1 MADTSTF
8 MAVGQV
14 PQVDY
19 GAVYR
24 NAKARRE
31 LEEEKKL
38 QYLNQFQQERGA
50 FTTGM
55 QDELQAE
62 WDSIEQDLDQGD
74 MSFEAKARRQRMYN
88 NYKQHAADA
97 LEYAN
102 QINDLEASILAD
114 PNAYNDPAAVMA
126 QLEDA
131 RNVQVSA
138 NNIGLAAGELPSIN
152 EFRRFSLPEIAPN
165 AAAGMILENLKTSG
179 GINNFYDMADSGQLS
194 PEAVASSVTAWFNS
208 NSLSQEEEDQ
218 AIAFVLHQLGGLS
231 GSMDDL
237 SKIRNL
243 NDEERED
250 YIGQYAQYVTGALTN
265 MLAEDVTTEREK
277 RQQELSDYRTKSR
290 IQAEEARAA
299 SQASG
304 YGGFVVETGDL
315 QYIPPI
321 KDDDVTG
328 VLGDNGKMVVKG
340 DPGLANANMV
350 IHASIEGTQPMYRD
364 VNGNQNYIESIGI
377 NQDGEMVAIIR
388 TNQKVVRNNNDA
400 THVARTVVEASEIPL
415 NGLSNAAQADK
426 IRQTYNNMLPMWSA
440 NFAGR
445 ESQFG
450 TEQEMANQL
459 VKLDAAIDNYEPE
472 PMVSQPPRPSRSFME
487 DNPPPPKKRF
497 DITAEEWN
505 DMDKPSRQNYIFDQA
520 VKRNSTGVNAK
531 INVQDSQGNWQVRT
545 RWENLTP
552 KERQNVLSNVR
563 KELGRELKI
572 DI

>member
-55 QDELQAE
+55 QDELQSE
-62 WDSIEQDLDQGD
+62 WDAIEADLDQGD
-74 MSFEAKARRQRMYN
+74 MSLEAKSRRQRMYN

-102 QINDLEASILAD
+102 TVNDLEASILAD
-114 PNAYNDPAAVMA
+114 PNAYNDPADLMS

-138 NNIGLAAGELPSIN
+138 QNIGLAAGELPSLN

-179 GINNFYDMADSGQLS
+179 GINNFYDMDGSGEID
-194 PEAVASSVTAWFNS
+194 PESVASSVTAWFNS
-208 NSLSQEEEDQ
+208 NSLSQQEEDQ
-218 AIAFVLHQLGGLS
+218 AIAYVLHQLGGLN

-243 NDEERED
+243 SDEEREE
-250 YIGQYAQYVTGALTN
+250 YIGQYAQYVTGSLQN
-265 MLAEDVTTEREK
+265 MLAQDVTTERER
-277 RQQELSDYRTKSR
+277 RQAELSDYRTKTR
-290 IQAEEARAA
+290 IQTEESRAA
-299 SQASG
+299 SSA
-304 YGGFVVETGDL
+304 YDGFVIETGDL

-321 KDDDVTG
+321 KDDDGLTG
-328 VLGDNGKMVVKG
+328 VLTDDGQMIKKG
-340 DPGLANANMV
+340 DPGLANANMD

-377 NQDGEMVAIIR
+377 DQDGKMVAIVR
-388 TNQKVVRNNNDA
+388 TNQKVLRNNKSE
-400 THVARTVVEASEIPL
+400 THIARTVLDISEIPL
-415 NGLSNAAQADK
+415 NGLSNPAQADK
-426 IRQTYNNMLPMWSA
+426 IRQTYNNMTNMWSA

-445 ESQFG
+445 EPQQDFSQDINVLGDIEVETGPMQGPTAPAGQFVRP
-450 TEQEMANQL
+450 EAVN
-459 VKLDAAIDNYEPE
+459 PE
-472 PMVSQPPRPSRSFME
+472 P
-487 DNPPPPKKRF
+487 KF
-497 DITAEEWN
+497 DITVEEWS
-505 DMDKPSRQNYIFDQA
+505 DMSKPAQRNYINDEA
-520 VKRNSTGVNAK
+520 IRRNSETIEFNGRQRRK
-531 INVQDSQGNWQVRT
+531 WDTMTPTERRSELTKVR
-545 RWENLTP
+545 N
-552 KERQNVLSNVR
+552 
-563 KELGRELKI
+563 ELGREFKI

>member
-55 QDELQAE
+55 QDELQSE
-62 WDSIEQDLDQGD
+62 WDAIEQDLDQGD
-74 MSFEAKARRQRMYN
+74 MSLEAKARRQRLYN
-88 NYKQHAADA
+88 SYKQHAADA

-102 QINDLEASILAD
+102 TVNDLEASILAD
-114 PNAYNDPAAVMA
+114 PNAYNDPAELMS

-138 NNIGLAAGELPSIN
+138 QNIGLAAGELPSLN
-152 EFRRFSLPEIAPN
+152 EFRRFALPEIAPN
-165 AAAGMILENLKTSG
+165 AAAGMILENLKASG
-179 GINNFYDMADSGQLS
+179 GINNFYDMAGSGELD
-194 PEAVASSVTAWFNS
+194 PNAVGSSVSAWFNS
-208 NSLSQEEEDQ
+208 NSLSQQEEDQ

-231 GSMDDL
+231 GNMDDL

-243 NDEERED
+243 SDEDREG
-250 YIGQYAQYVTGALTN
+250 YIGQYAEYVTGALTN
-265 MLAEDVTTEREK
+265 MLSQDIETQREQ
-277 RQQELSDYRTKSR
+277 RQAELSDYRTKSR

-304 YGGFVVETGDL
+304 YGGFVIEAGDL
-315 QYIPPI
+315 QYMPPI
-321 KDDDVTG
+321 TPDANG
-328 VLGDNGKMVVKG
+328 NVLKTS
-340 DPGLANANMV
+340 DPELANANMA

-377 NQDGEMVAIIR
+377 DQDGKMIAIIR
-388 TNQKVVRNNNDA
+388 TNQSVKNRSNKTE
-400 THVARTVVEASEIPL
+400 THVARTVIDASEIPL

-445 ESQFG
+445 EPQQNFQGDIDALGEIEVEEAPSQG
-450 TEQEMANQL
+450 PPAPSGQYVVPEAANTTPTWTSIHL
-459 VKLDAAIDNYEPE
+459 
-472 PMVSQPPRPSRSFME
+472 ME
-487 DNPPPPKKRF
+487 HFTVDK
-497 DITAEEWN
+497 WN
-505 DMDKPSRQNYIFDQA
+505 DMNKQEQRNLIYNEAKWRDRREVEFNGR
-520 VKRNSTGVNAK
+520 KRARWDIMTPTERKNALAE
-531 INVQDSQGNWQVRT
+531 I
-545 RWENLTP
+545 
-552 KERQNVLSNVR
+552 R
-563 KELGRELKI
+563 KELRLDLKI

>member
-62 WDSIEQDLDQGD
+62 WDAIESDLDQGD
-74 MSFEAKARRQRMYN
+74 MSLEAKARRQRLYN

-102 QINDLEASILAD
+102 TVNDLEASILAD
-114 PNAYNDPAAVMA
+114 PNAYNDPAALMSE
-126 QLEDA
+126 LEDA

-138 NNIGLAAGELPSIN
+138 QNIGLAAGELPSLN
-152 EFRRFSLPEIAPN
+152 EFRRFALPEIAPN
-165 AAAGMILENLKTSG
+165 AAAGMILENLKASG
-179 GINNFYDMADSGQLS
+179 GINNFYDMAGSGELD
-194 PEAVASSVTAWFNS
+194 PNAVGSSVSAWFNS
-208 NSLSQEEEDQ
+208 NSLSQQEEDQ

-231 GSMDDL
+231 GNMDDL

-243 NDEERED
+243 SDEEREG
-250 YIGQYAQYVTGALTN
+250 YIGQYAEYVTGALTN
-265 MLAEDVTTEREK
+265 MLSQDIETQREQ
-277 RQQELSDYRTKSR
+277 RQAELSDYRTKSR

-299 SQASG
+299 ADASG
-304 YGGFVVETGDL
+304 YGGFNIAQGDL
-315 QYIPPI
+315 QYIGPI
-321 KDDDVTG
+321 IPDE
-328 VLGDNGKMVVKG
+328 NGNVIKKG
-340 DPGLANANMV
+340 DPELANANLD
-350 IHASIEGTQPMYRD
+350 IHATIEGTQPMYRD
-364 VNGNQNYIESIGI
+364 EYGNQNYIESIGI
-377 NQDGEMVAIIR
+377 GKDGKMYAIIR
-388 TNQKVVRNNNDA
+388 TNQKVVKDNKST

-415 NGLSNAAQADK
+415 NGLSNAKQADK

-445 ESQFG
+445 EPQQNFQG
-450 TEQEMANQL
+450 DINVLGEMEVETSETGVMQGPAPTSGAY
-459 VKLDAAIDNYEPE
+459 VRPDAATPE
-472 PMVSQPPRPSRSFME
+472 PTIE
-487 DNPPPPKKRF
+487 
-497 DITAEEWN
+497 ITVDEWS
-505 DMDKPSRQNYIFDQA
+505 DMSKPAQRNFIMDEA
-520 VKRNSTGVNAK
+520 VNRNSETVELNGRQRRKWDTMTPTERKNELAK
-531 INVQDSQGNWQVRT
+531 VR
-545 RWENLTP
+545 N
-552 KERQNVLSNVR
+552 
-563 KELGRELKI
+563 ELRLQLKI

>member
-62 WDSIEQDLDQGD
+62 WDAIEQDLDQGD
-74 MSFEAKARRQRMYN
+74 MSLEAKARRQRLYN
-88 NYKQHAADA
+88 SYKQHAADA

-102 QINDLEASILAD
+102 TVNDLEASILAD
-114 PNAYNDPAAVMA
+114 PNAYNDPAELMS

-138 NNIGLAAGELPSIN
+138 QNIGLAAGELPSLN
-152 EFRRFSLPEIAPN
+152 EFRRFALPEIAPN
-165 AAAGMILENLKTSG
+165 AAAGMILENLKASG
-179 GINNFYDMADSGQLS
+179 GINNFYDMAGSGELD
-194 PEAVASSVTAWFNS
+194 PNAVGSSVSAWFNS
-208 NSLSQEEEDQ
+208 NSLSQQEEDQ

-231 GSMDDL
+231 GNMDDL

-243 NDEERED
+243 SDEEREG
-250 YIGQYAQYVTGALTN
+250 YIGQYAEYVTGALTN
-265 MLAEDVTTEREK
+265 MLSQDIETQREQ
-277 RQQELSDYRTKSR
+277 RQAELSDYRTKSR
-290 IQAEEARAA
+290 IQAEEAKAA

-304 YGGFVVETGDL
+304 YGGFVVEAGDL
-315 QYIPPI
+315 QYMPPI
-321 KDDDVTG
+321 TPDANG
-328 VLGDNGKMVVKG
+328 NVLKVS
-340 DPGLANANMV
+340 DPELANANMV
-350 IHASIEGTQPMYRD
+350 IHSSIEGTQPMYRD

-377 NQDGEMVAIIR
+377 DQDGKMVAIIR
-388 TNQKVVRNNNDA
+388 TNQSVKNRSNKTE
-400 THVARTVVEASEIPL
+400 THVARTVVDASEIPL
-415 NGLSNAAQADK
+415 NGLSNAKQADK

-445 ESQFG
+445 DPQVDK
-450 TEQEMANQL
+450 TQEYASMT
-459 VKLDAAIDNYEPE
+459 DAIIDNYEPA
-472 PMVSQPPRPSRSFME
+472 PTQGPAPRSGAFVRTDDEGVPVAA
-487 DNPPPPKKRF
+487 DPLPTI
-497 DITAEEWN
+497 DITINEWS
-505 DMDKPSRQNYIFDQA
+505 DMSKPAQRNFIMDEA
-520 VKRNSTGVNAK
+520 VNRNSETIEFNGRQRRKWDTMTPTERNNELAK
-531 INVQDSQGNWQVRT
+531 
-545 RWENLTP
+545 
-552 KERQNVLSNVR
+552 VR
-563 KELGRELKI
+563 KELARQLKI
-572 DI
+572 EI

>member
-62 WDSIEQDLDQGD
+62 WDAIEQDLDQGD

-97 LEYAN
+97 LEYSN

-126 QLEDA
+126 ELDDA
-131 RNVQVSA
+131 RNVRVSA
-138 NNIGLAAGELPSIN
+138 QNIGLAAGELPSLN

-165 AAAGMILENLKTSG
+165 AAAGMILENLKASG
-179 GINNFYDMADSGQLS
+179 GINNFYDMADSGELS
-194 PEAVASSVTAWFNS
+194 PESVASSVTAWFNS
-208 NSLSQEEEDQ
+208 NSLSQQEEDQ

-231 GSMDDL
+231 GSMDDI

-243 NDEERED
+243 NDEEREQ

-265 MLAEDVTTEREK
+265 MLAQDVETQREQ
-277 RQQELSDYRTKSR
+277 RAAELSDYRTKSR
-290 IQAEEARAA
+290 IQAEEAQAA
-299 SQASG
+299 ANASG
-304 YGGFVVETGDL
+304 YGGFVIESGDVQYMPPIVPDANGNVIKTGD
-315 QYIPPI
+315 PE
-321 KDDDVTG
+321 
-328 VLGDNGKMVVKG
+328 
-340 DPGLANANMV
+340 LANANMV
-350 IHASIEGTQPMYRD
+350 IHSSIEGTQPMYRD
-364 VNGNQNYIESIGI
+364 EYGNQNYIESIGI
-377 NQDGEMVAIIR
+377 DQDGKMVAVIR
-388 TNQKVVRNNNDA
+388 TNQKVTNRKNKSE
-400 THVARTVVEASEIPL
+400 THVARTVVDASEIPL
-415 NGLSNAAQADK
+415 NGLSNAKQADK

-440 NFAGR
+440 NFAGQPAGSAVSYQ
-445 ESQFG
+445 EDIDALSQ
-450 TEQEMANQL
+450 L
-459 VKLDAAIDNYEPE
+459 EPDQGE
-472 PMVSQPPRPSRSFME
+472 PVVQPPAPARSIFE
-487 DNPPPPKKRF
+487 DFPAPKEPAF
-497 DITAEEWN
+497 NLTAESWEE
-505 DMDKPSRQNYIFDQA
+505 MSSPQQRIFIEEEA
-520 VKRNSTGVNAK
+520 IKRNSETVEMNGRQRRK
-531 INVQDSQGNWQVRT
+531 WDT
-545 RWENLTP
+545 LTP
-552 KERQNVLSNVR
+552 KQRNSELNKVR
-563 KELGRELKI
+563 NELGRQLRI

>member
-1 MADTSTF
+1 

-62 WDSIEQDLDQGD
+62 WDAIEQDLDQGD
-74 MSFEAKARRQRMYN
+74 MSLEAKARRQRLYN

-102 QINDLEASILAD
+102 TVNDLEASILAD
-114 PNAYNDPAAVMA
+114 PNAYNDPADLMS

-138 NNIGLAAGELPSIN
+138 QNIGLAAGELPSLN

-179 GINNFYDMADSGQLS
+179 GINNFYDMDGSGEIDPDS
-194 PEAVASSVTAWFNS
+194 VASSVTAWFNS
-208 NSLSQEEEDQ
+208 NSLSQQEEDQ
-218 AIAFVLHQLGGLS
+218 AIAYVLHQLGGLN

-243 NDEERED
+243 SDEEREE
-250 YIGQYAQYVTGALTN
+250 YIGQYAQYVTGSLQN
-265 MLAEDVTTEREK
+265 MLAQDVQTQREER
-277 RQQELSDYRTKSR
+277 QAELSDYRTKSR
-290 IQAEEARAA
+290 IQAEESAKA
-299 SQASG
+299 SGASG
-304 YGGFVVETGDL
+304 YGGFVVEAGDL
-315 QYIPPI
+315 QYMPPI
-321 KDDDVTG
+321 TPDA
-328 VLGDNGKMVVKG
+328 NGNVIKKG
-340 DPGLANANMV
+340 DPELANANMS

-364 VNGNQNYIESIGI
+364 EYGNQNYIESIGI
-377 NQDGEMVAIIR
+377 DQDGKMVAIIR
-388 TNQKVVRNNNDA
+388 TNQKVTNNKNKSE
-400 THVARTVVEASEIPL
+400 THVARTVIDASEIPL
-415 NGLSNAAQADK
+415 NGLSNAGQADK

-445 ESQFG
+445 EPQQNFSQDINVLNE
-450 TEQEMANQL
+450 TEVESAPTQGPAPTSGAY
-459 VKLDAAIDNYEPE
+459 VRPDAATPE
-472 PMVSQPPRPSRSFME
+472 PTIE
-487 DNPPPPKKRF
+487 
-497 DITAEEWN
+497 ITVDEWS
-505 DMDKPSRQNYIFDQA
+505 DMSKPAQRNFIMDEA
-520 VKRNSTGVNAK
+520 VNRNSETVELNGRQRRKWDTMTPTERKNELAK
-531 INVQDSQGNWQVRT
+531 VR
-545 RWENLTP
+545 N
-552 KERQNVLSNVR
+552 
-563 KELGRELKI
+563 ELRLQLKI

>member
-38 QYLNQFQQERGA
+38 QYLNQFQEERGA

-55 QDELQAE
+55 QDELQSE
-62 WDSIEQDLDQGD
+62 WDAIESDLDQGD
-74 MSFEAKARRQRMYN
+74 MSLEAKARRQRMYN

-102 QINDLEASILAD
+102 TVNDLEASILAD
-114 PNAYNDPAAVMA
+114 PNAYNDPADLMS

-138 NNIGLAAGELPSIN
+138 QNIGLAAGELPSLN

-179 GINNFYDMADSGQLS
+179 GINNFYDMDGSGEIDPNS
-194 PEAVASSVTAWFNS
+194 VASSVTAWFNS
-208 NSLSQEEEDQ
+208 NSLSQQEEDQ
-218 AIAFVLHQLGGLS
+218 AIAYVLHQLGGLN

-243 NDEERED
+243 SDEEREG
-250 YIGQYAQYVTGALTN
+250 YIGQYAQYVTGSLQN
-265 MLAEDVTTEREK
+265 MLAEDVTTERER
-277 RQQELSDYRTKSR
+277 RQAELSDYRTKSR
-290 IQAEEARAA
+290 IQAEEANAA
-299 SQASG
+299 SGASG
-304 YGGFVVETGDL
+304 YGGFVIEAGDL
-315 QYIPPI
+315 QYMPPI
-321 KDDDVTG
+321 TPDANG
-328 VLGDNGKMVVKG
+328 NVLKTS
-340 DPGLANANMV
+340 DPELANANMA

-377 NQDGEMVAIIR
+377 DQDGKMIAIIR
-388 TNQKVVRNNNDA
+388 TNQSVKNRSNKTE
-400 THVARTVVEASEIPL
+400 THVARTVVDASEIPL
-415 NGLSNAAQADK
+415 NGLSNAKQADK

-445 ESQFG
+445 EPQQNF
-450 TEQEMANQL
+450 QEDINVLGDIEVETLPVQGPPAPNL
-459 VKLDAAIDNYEPE
+459 PAGEFVLSEAVNEEP
-472 PMVSQPPRPSRSFME
+472 
-487 DNPPPPKKRF
+487 KF
-497 DITAEEWN
+497 DITIEEW
-505 DMDKPSRQNYIFDQA
+505 DKMSKPQ
-520 VKRNSTGVNAK
+520 KRNFIIDEA
-531 INVQDSQGNWQVRT
+531 
-545 RWENLTP
+545 ENRHSEMVEFNGRQRVKFEIMTP
-552 KERQNVLSNVR
+552 KDRQAEMRRVR
-563 KELGRELKI
+563 KELGRQLKI

>member
-62 WDSIEQDLDQGD
+62 WDAIEQDLDQGD
-74 MSFEAKARRQRMYN
+74 MSLEAKARRQRLYN
-88 NYKQHAADA
+88 SYKQHAADA

-102 QINDLEASILAD
+102 TVNDLEASILAD
-114 PNAYNDPAAVMA
+114 PNAYNDPAELMS

-138 NNIGLAAGELPSIN
+138 QNIGLAAGELPSLN
-152 EFRRFSLPEIAPN
+152 EFRRFALPEIAPN

-179 GINNFYDMADSGQLS
+179 GINNFYDMEGSGEIN
-194 PEAVASSVTAWFNS
+194 PEAVASSVTAWFNG
-208 NSLSQEEEDQ
+208 NSLSQQEEDQ
-218 AIAFVLHQLGGLS
+218 AIAYVLHQLGGLN

-243 NDEERED
+243 SDEDREE
-250 YIGQYAQYVTGALTN
+250 YIGQYAQYVTGSLQN
-265 MLAEDVTTEREK
+265 MLAQDVQTQREER
-277 RQQELSDYRTKSR
+277 QAELSDYRAKSR

-299 SQASG
+299 ASASG
-304 YGGFVVETGDL
+304 YGGFNIAQGDL
-315 QYIPPI
+315 QYIGPI
-321 KDDDVTG
+321 IPDE
-328 VLGDNGKMVVKG
+328 NGNVIKKG
-340 DPGLANANMV
+340 NPELANANLD
-350 IHASIEGTQPMYRD
+350 IHATIEGTQPMYRD
-364 VNGNQNYIESIGI
+364 EYGNQNYIESIGI
-377 NQDGEMVAIIR
+377 GKDGKRYAIIR
-388 TNQKVVRNNNDA
+388 SNQKVIKNNDQT
-400 THVARTVVEASEIPL
+400 THVARTKVLASEIPL

-426 IRQTYNNMLPMWSA
+426 IRQTYREMLPIWSD

-445 ESQFG
+445 EPQKDFSQDINVLGDIEVESAPTQNLAAPEGVG
-450 TEQEMANQL
+450 TYDQGTVAGQF
-459 VKLDAAIDNYEPE
+459 V
-472 PMVSQPPRPSRSFME
+472 RPQGS
-487 DNPPPPKKRF
+487 
-497 DITAEEWN
+497 TAETTIEITVDEWS
-505 DMDKPSRQNYIFDQA
+505 DMSKPAQRNFIMDEA
-520 VKRNSTGVNAK
+520 VNRNSETVEFNGSQRRKWDTMTPTERKNELAK
-531 INVQDSQGNWQVRT
+531 VR
-545 RWENLTP
+545 N
-552 KERQNVLSNVR
+552 
-563 KELGRELKI
+563 ELRLQLKI

>member
-55 QDELQAE
+55 QDELQSE
-62 WDSIEQDLDQGD
+62 WDAIEQDLDQGD
-74 MSFEAKARRQRMYN
+74 MSLEAKARRQRLYN
-88 NYKQHAADA
+88 SYKQHAADA

-102 QINDLEASILAD
+102 TVNDLEASILAD
-114 PNAYNDPAAVMA
+114 PNAYNDPAELMS

-138 NNIGLAAGELPSIN
+138 QNIGLAAGELPSLN
-152 EFRRFSLPEIAPN
+152 EFRRFALPEIAPN
-165 AAAGMILENLKTSG
+165 AAAGMILENLKASG
-179 GINNFYDMADSGQLS
+179 GINNFYDMAGSGELD
-194 PEAVASSVTAWFNS
+194 PNAVGSSVSAWFNS
-208 NSLSQEEEDQ
+208 NPLSQQEEDQ

-231 GSMDDL
+231 GNMDDL

-243 NDEERED
+243 SDEDREG
-250 YIGQYAQYVTGALTN
+250 YIGQYAEYVTGALTN
-265 MLAEDVTTEREK
+265 MLSQDIETKREQ
-277 RQQELSDYRTKSR
+277 RQAELSDYRAKSR

-304 YGGFVVETGDL
+304 YGGFVIETGDL

-328 VLGDNGKMVVKG
+328 VLGDNGKMVIKG
-340 DPGLANANMV
+340 DPGLANANMD

-388 TNQKVVRNNNDA
+388 TNQKVVRNNKDV
-400 THVARTVVEASEIPL
+400 THVARTVVDVSEIPL
-415 NGLSNAAQADK
+415 NGLSNAKQADK

-445 ESQFG
+445 EPQQNFQG
-450 TEQEMANQL
+450 DINWLDNENGLEVEEGPLQGPPAPAGQYVVPEAANAEP
-459 VKLDAAIDNYEPE
+459 KLN
-472 PMVSQPPRPSRSFME
+472 
-487 DNPPPPKKRF
+487 
-497 DITAEEWN
+497 ITIEEWS
-505 DMDKPSRQNYIFDQA
+505 DMSKPAKRNFIINEAVNRHSETVEFNGRERKKWEIMTPTDRQNELA
-520 VKRNSTGVNAK
+520 KVRNEIG
-531 INVQDSQGNWQVRT
+531 
-545 RWENLTP
+545 
-552 KERQNVLSNVR
+552 RQ
-563 KELGRELKI
+563 LKI
-572 DI
+572 EI

>member
-62 WDSIEQDLDQGD
+62 WDAIEQDLDQGD
-74 MSFEAKARRQRMYN
+74 MSLEAKARRQRLYN

-102 QINDLEASILAD
+102 TVNDLEASILAD
-114 PNAYNDPAAVMA
+114 PNAYNDPAELMS

-138 NNIGLAAGELPSIN
+138 NNIGLAAGELPSLN

-179 GINNFYDMADSGQLS
+179 GINNFYDMDGSGEIDPDS
-194 PEAVASSVTAWFNS
+194 VASSVTAWFNS
-208 NSLSQEEEDQ
+208 NSLSQQEEDQ
-218 AIAFVLHQLGGLS
+218 AIAYVLHQLGGLN

-243 NDEERED
+243 SDEEREG
-250 YIGQYAQYVTGALTN
+250 YIGQYAQYVTGSLQN
-265 MLAEDVTTEREK
+265 MLAEDITTEREK
-277 RQQELSDYRTKSR
+277 RQAELSDYRTKSR
-290 IQAEEARAA
+290 IQAEESRAA
-299 SQASG
+299 SNASG
-304 YGGFVVETGDL
+304 YGGFVIEAGDL
-315 QYIPPI
+315 QYMPPI
-321 KDDDVTG
+321 TPDANG
-328 VLGDNGKMVVKG
+328 NVLKTS
-340 DPGLANANMV
+340 DPELANANMA

-377 NQDGEMVAIIR
+377 DQDGKMIAIIR
-388 TNQKVVRNNNDA
+388 TNQSVKNRSNKTE
-400 THVARTVVEASEIPL
+400 THVARTVIDASEIPL
-415 NGLSNAAQADK
+415 NGLSNAKQADK

-445 ESQFG
+445 EPQPQFVD
-450 TEQEMANQL
+450 EQKMADQL
-459 VKLDAAIDNYEPE
+459 DGVIDNYEPAPTQGPAAPDLPAGEFVRPESVNPE
-472 PMVSQPPRPSRSFME
+472 PTFEITVKEWSDMSKPA
-487 DNPPPPKKRF
+487 KRNF
-497 DITAEEWN
+497 I
-505 DMDKPSRQNYIFDQA
+505 MDEA
-520 VKRNSTGVNAK
+520 VKRNSETVEMNGRQRRKWDTMTPTERKNELAK
-531 INVQDSQGNWQVRT
+531 VR
-545 RWENLTP
+545 N
-552 KERQNVLSNVR
+552 
-563 KELGRELKI
+563 ELGRQLKI

>member
-55 QDELQAE
+55 QDELQSE
-62 WDSIEQDLDQGD
+62 WDAIEQDLDQGD
-74 MSFEAKARRQRMYN
+74 MSLEAKARRQRLYN
-88 NYKQHAADA
+88 SYKQHAADA

-102 QINDLEASILAD
+102 TVNDLEASILAD
-114 PNAYNDPAAVMA
+114 PNAYNDPAELMS

-138 NNIGLAAGELPSIN
+138 QNIGLAAGELPSLN
-152 EFRRFSLPEIAPN
+152 EFRRFALPEIAPN
-165 AAAGMILENLKTSG
+165 AAAGMILENLKASG
-179 GINNFYDMADSGQLS
+179 GINNFYDMAGSGELD
-194 PEAVASSVTAWFNS
+194 PNAVGSSVSAWFNS
-208 NSLSQEEEDQ
+208 NSLSQQEEDQ

-231 GSMDDL
+231 GNMDDL

-243 NDEERED
+243 SDEDREG
-250 YIGQYAQYVTGALTN
+250 YIGQYAEYVTGALTN
-265 MLAEDVTTEREK
+265 MLSQDIETQREQ
-277 RQQELSDYRTKSR
+277 RQAELSDYRTKSR

-304 YGGFVVETGDL
+304 YGGFVIEAGDL
-315 QYIPPI
+315 QYMPPI
-321 KDDDVTG
+321 TPDANG
-328 VLGDNGKMVVKG
+328 NVLKTS
-340 DPGLANANMV
+340 DPELANANMA

-377 NQDGEMVAIIR
+377 DQDGKMIAIIR
-388 TNQKVVRNNNDA
+388 TNQSVKNRSNKTE
-400 THVARTVVEASEIPL
+400 THVARTVIDASEIPL

-445 ESQFG
+445 EPQQNFQG
-450 TEQEMANQL
+450 DIDVLGEIEVEEGPLQGPPAPAGQYVVPEAANTTPTWTSIHL
-459 VKLDAAIDNYEPE
+459 
-472 PMVSQPPRPSRSFME
+472 ME
-487 DNPPPPKKRF
+487 HFTVDK
-497 DITAEEWN
+497 WN
-505 DMDKPSRQNYIFDQA
+505 DMNKQEQRNLIYNEAKWRDRREVEFNGR
-520 VKRNSTGVNAK
+520 KRARWDIMTPTERKNALAE
-531 INVQDSQGNWQVRT
+531 I
-545 RWENLTP
+545 
-552 KERQNVLSNVR
+552 R
-563 KELGRELKI
+563 KELRLDLKI

>member
-62 WDSIEQDLDQGD
+62 WDAIEQDLDQGD
-74 MSFEAKARRQRMYN
+74 MSLEAKARRQRLYN
-88 NYKQHAADA
+88 SYKQHAADA

-102 QINDLEASILAD
+102 TVNELEASILAD
-114 PNAYNDPAAVMA
+114 PNAYNDPAELMS

-138 NNIGLAAGELPSIN
+138 QNIGLAAGELPSLN
-152 EFRRFSLPEIAPN
+152 EFRRFALPEIAPN
-165 AAAGMILENLKTSG
+165 AAAGMILENLKASG
-179 GINNFYDMADSGQLS
+179 GINNFYDMAGSGELD
-194 PEAVASSVTAWFNS
+194 PNAVGSSVSAWFNS
-208 NSLSQEEEDQ
+208 NSLSQQEEDQ

-231 GSMDDL
+231 GNMDDL

-243 NDEERED
+243 SDEEREG
-250 YIGQYAQYVTGALTN
+250 YIGQYAEYVTGALTN
-265 MLAEDVTTEREK
+265 MLSQDIETQREQ
-277 RQQELSDYRTKSR
+277 RQAELSDYRTKSR
-290 IQAEEARAA
+290 IQAEEAKAA

-304 YGGFVVETGDL
+304 YGGFVIEAGDL
-315 QYIPPI
+315 QYMPPI
-321 KDDDVTG
+321 TPDANG
-328 VLGDNGKMVVKG
+328 NVLKTS
-340 DPGLANANMV
+340 DPELANANMV
-350 IHASIEGTQPMYRD
+350 IHSSIEGTQPMYRD

-377 NQDGEMVAIIR
+377 DQDGKMVAIIR
-388 TNQKVVRNNNDA
+388 TNQSVKNNRNKTE
-400 THVARTVVEASEIPL
+400 THVARTVVDVSEIPL
-415 NGLSNAAQADK
+415 NGLSNAKQADK

-445 ESQFG
+445 EPQQNF
-450 TEQEMANQL
+450 QEDINVLGDIEVEEGPMQGP
-459 VKLDAAIDNYEPE
+459 AAPAGQYVVPE
-472 PMVSQPPRPSRSFME
+472 AV
-487 DNPPPPKKRF
+487 NPESTF
-497 DITAEEWN
+497 EITVNEWN
-505 DMDKPSRQNYIFDQA
+505 DMSKPAQRNFIMDEA
-520 VKRNSTGVNAK
+520 VNRNSETIEFNGRQRRKWDTMTPTERKNELAK
-531 INVQDSQGNWQVRT
+531 VR
-545 RWENLTP
+545 N
-552 KERQNVLSNVR
+552 
-563 KELGRELKI
+563 ELRLELKVEI
-572 DI
+572 

>member
-62 WDSIEQDLDQGD
+62 WDAIEQDLDQGD
-74 MSFEAKARRQRMYN
+74 MSLEAKARRQRLYN
-88 NYKQHAADA
+88 SYKQHAADA

-102 QINDLEASILAD
+102 TVNELEASILAD
-114 PNAYNDPAAVMA
+114 PNAYNDPAELMS

-138 NNIGLAAGELPSIN
+138 QNIGLAAGELPSLN
-152 EFRRFSLPEIAPN
+152 EFRRFALPEIAPN
-165 AAAGMILENLKTSG
+165 AAAGMILENLKASG
-179 GINNFYDMADSGQLS
+179 GINNFYDMAGSGELD
-194 PEAVASSVTAWFNS
+194 PNAVGSSVSAWFNS
-208 NSLSQEEEDQ
+208 NSLSQQEEDQ

-231 GSMDDL
+231 GNMDDL

-243 NDEERED
+243 SDEEREG
-250 YIGQYAQYVTGALTN
+250 YIGQYAEYVTGALTN
-265 MLAEDVTTEREK
+265 MLSQDIETQREQ
-277 RQQELSDYRTKSR
+277 RQAELSDYRTKSR
-290 IQAEEARAA
+290 IQAEEAKAA

-304 YGGFVVETGDL
+304 YGGFVIEAGDL
-315 QYIPPI
+315 QYMPPI
-321 KDDDVTG
+321 TPDANG
-328 VLGDNGKMVVKG
+328 NVLKTS
-340 DPGLANANMV
+340 DPELANANMV
-350 IHASIEGTQPMYRD
+350 IHSSIEGTQPMYRD

-377 NQDGEMVAIIR
+377 DQDGKMVAIIR
-388 TNQKVVRNNNDA
+388 TNQSVKNNRDQTE
-400 THVARTVVEASEIPL
+400 THVARTVVDASEIPL
-415 NGLSNAAQADK
+415 NGLSNAKQADK

-445 ESQFG
+445 EPQQNF
-450 TEQEMANQL
+450 QEDINVLGDIEVEEGPMQGP
-459 VKLDAAIDNYEPE
+459 AAPAGQYVVPE
-472 PMVSQPPRPSRSFME
+472 AV
-487 DNPPPPKKRF
+487 NPESTF
-497 DITAEEWN
+497 EITVNEWN
-505 DMDKPSRQNYIFDQA
+505 DMSKPAQRNFIMDEA
-520 VKRNSTGVNAK
+520 VNRNSETIEFNGRQRRKWDTMTPTERKNELAK
-531 INVQDSQGNWQVRT
+531 VR
-545 RWENLTP
+545 N
-552 KERQNVLSNVR
+552 
-563 KELGRELKI
+563 ELRLELKVEI
-572 DI
+572 

>member
-62 WDSIEQDLDQGD
+62 WDAIEQDLDQGD
-74 MSFEAKARRQRMYN
+74 MSLEAKARRQRQYN
-88 NYKQHAADA
+88 SYKQHAADA

-102 QINDLEASILAD
+102 TVNDLEASILAD
-114 PNAYNDPAAVMA
+114 PNAYNDPAALMSE
-126 QLEDA
+126 LEDA

-138 NNIGLAAGELPSIN
+138 NNIGLAAGELPSLN

-179 GINNFYDMADSGQLS
+179 GINNFYDMEGSGEIN

-208 NSLSQEEEDQ
+208 NSLSQQEEDQ
-218 AIAFVLHQLGGLS
+218 AIAYVLHQLGGLN

-243 NDEERED
+243 SDEDREE
-250 YIGQYAQYVTGALTN
+250 YIGQYAQYVTGSLQN
-265 MLAEDVTTEREK
+265 MLAEDVTTEREQ
-277 RQQELSDYRTKSR
+277 RQAELSDYRTKSR

-304 YGGFVVETGDL
+304 YGGFNIAQGDL
-315 QYIPPI
+315 QYMPPI

-328 VLGDNGKMVVKG
+328 VLGSNGKMVVKG
-340 DPGLANANMV
+340 DPGLANADLD
-350 IHASIEGTQPMYRD
+350 IHATIEGTQPMYRD
-364 VNGNQNYIESIGI
+364 QYGNQNYIESIGI
-377 NQDGEMVAIIR
+377 GKDGKMYAIVR
-388 TNQKVVRNNNDA
+388 SNQKVVRNNEDA

-426 IRQTYNNMLPMWSA
+426 IRQTYKEMLPMWSA

-445 ESQFG
+445 EPQQNFQGDINVLGEMEVETSETGVMQGPAAPKGFG
-450 TEQEMANQL
+450 TSDQGTMAGQF
-459 VKLDAAIDNYEPE
+459 V
-472 PMVSQPPRPSRSFME
+472 RPQGS
-487 DNPPPPKKRF
+487 
-497 DITAEEWN
+497 TAEPTIEITVDEWS
-505 DMDKPSRQNYIFDQA
+505 DMSKPAQRNFIMDEA
-520 VKRNSTGVNAK
+520 VNRNSETVELNGRQRRKWDTMTPTERKNELAK
-531 INVQDSQGNWQVRT
+531 VR
-545 RWENLTP
+545 N
-552 KERQNVLSNVR
+552 
-563 KELGRELKI
+563 ELRLQLKI

>member
-55 QDELQAE
+55 QDELQSE
-62 WDSIEQDLDQGD
+62 WDAIEQDLDQGD
-74 MSFEAKARRQRMYN
+74 MSLEAKARRQRLYN
-88 NYKQHAADA
+88 SYKQHAADA

-102 QINDLEASILAD
+102 TVNDLEASILAD
-114 PNAYNDPAAVMA
+114 PNAYNDPAELMS

-138 NNIGLAAGELPSIN
+138 QNIGLAAGELPSLN
-152 EFRRFSLPEIAPN
+152 EFRRFALPEIAPN
-165 AAAGMILENLKTSG
+165 AAAGMILENLKASG
-179 GINNFYDMADSGQLS
+179 GINNFYDMAGSGELD
-194 PEAVASSVTAWFNS
+194 PNAVGSSVSAWFNS
-208 NSLSQEEEDQ
+208 NSLSQQEEDQ

-231 GSMDDL
+231 GNMDDL

-243 NDEERED
+243 SDEDREG
-250 YIGQYAQYVTGALTN
+250 YIGQYAEYVTGALTN
-265 MLAEDVTTEREK
+265 MLSQDIETQREQ
-277 RQQELSDYRTKSR
+277 RQAELSDYRTKSR

-304 YGGFVVETGDL
+304 YGGFVIEAGDL
-315 QYIPPI
+315 QYMPPI
-321 KDDDVTG
+321 TPDANG
-328 VLGDNGKMVVKG
+328 NVLKTS
-340 DPGLANANMV
+340 DPELANANMA

-377 NQDGEMVAIIR
+377 DQDGKMIAIIR
-388 TNQKVVRNNNDA
+388 TNQSVKNRSNKTE
-400 THVARTVVEASEIPL
+400 THVARTVIDASEIPL

-445 ESQFG
+445 EPQQNFQG
-450 TEQEMANQL
+450 DIDVLGEIEVEEGPLQGPPAPAGQYVVPEAANT
-459 VKLDAAIDNYEPE
+459 DALFPAMHLSREIT
-472 PMVSQPPRPSRSFME
+472 PR
-487 DNPPPPKKRF
+487 D
-497 DITAEEWN
+497 WN
-505 DMDKPSRQNYIFDQA
+505 DMSKQEQRNFIYNEAKWRDRGKVEFNGRQRIRWDIMTPTER
-520 VKRNSTGVNAK
+520 KNALAE
-531 INVQDSQGNWQVRT
+531 I
-545 RWENLTP
+545 
-552 KERQNVLSNVR
+552 R
-563 KELGRELKI
+563 KELRLKLKI

>member
-55 QDELQAE
+55 QDELQSE
-62 WDSIEQDLDQGD
+62 WDAIEQDLDQGD
-74 MSFEAKARRQRMYN
+74 MSLEAKARRQRLYN
-88 NYKQHAADA
+88 SYKQHAADA

-102 QINDLEASILAD
+102 TVNDLEASILAD
-114 PNAYNDPAAVMA
+114 PNAYNDPAELMS

-138 NNIGLAAGELPSIN
+138 QNIGLAAGELPSLN
-152 EFRRFSLPEIAPN
+152 EFRRFALPEIAPN
-165 AAAGMILENLKTSG
+165 AAAGMILENLKASG
-179 GINNFYDMADSGQLS
+179 GINNFYDMAGSGELD
-194 PEAVASSVTAWFNS
+194 PNAVGSSVSAWFNS
-208 NSLSQEEEDQ
+208 NSLSQQEEDQ

-231 GSMDDL
+231 GNMDDL

-243 NDEERED
+243 SDEDREG
-250 YIGQYAQYVTGALTN
+250 YIGQYAEYVTGALTN
-265 MLAEDVTTEREK
+265 MLSQDIETQREQ
-277 RQQELSDYRTKSR
+277 RQAELSDYRTKSR

-304 YGGFVVETGDL
+304 YGGFVIEAGDL
-315 QYIPPI
+315 QYMPPI
-321 KDDDVTG
+321 TPDANG
-328 VLGDNGKMVVKG
+328 NVLKTS
-340 DPGLANANMV
+340 DPELANANMA

-377 NQDGEMVAIIR
+377 DQDGKMIAIIR
-388 TNQKVVRNNNDA
+388 TNQSVKNRSNKTE
-400 THVARTVVEASEIPL
+400 THVARTVIDASEIPL

-445 ESQFG
+445 EPQQNFQG
-450 TEQEMANQL
+450 DIDVLGEIEVEEGPLQGPAAPAGQYVVPEAANT
-459 VKLDAAIDNYEPE
+459 DALFPAMHLSREIT
-472 PMVSQPPRPSRSFME
+472 PR
-487 DNPPPPKKRF
+487 D
-497 DITAEEWN
+497 WN
-505 DMDKPSRQNYIFDQA
+505 DMSKQEQRNFIYDEAKWRDRGKVEFNGRQRIRWDIMTPTER
-520 VKRNSTGVNAK
+520 KNALAE
-531 INVQDSQGNWQVRT
+531 I
-545 RWENLTP
+545 
-552 KERQNVLSNVR
+552 R
-563 KELGRELKI
+563 KELRLKLKI
-572 DI
+572 EI

>member
-328 VLGDNGKMVVKG
+328 FLGDNGKMVVKG

-377 NQDGEMVAIIR
+377 NQDGKMVAIIR
-388 TNQKVVRNNNDA
+388 TNQKVVRNNKDA
-400 THVARTVVEASEIPL
+400 THVARTVVDASEIPL

-459 VKLDAAIDNYEPE
+459 DVVIDNYEPAPTQNLDPVGCQPTSTARSIFEDFPAPTE
-472 PMVSQPPRPSRSFME
+472 PTIE
-487 DNPPPPKKRF
+487 
-497 DITAEEWN
+497 ITINEWS
-505 DMDKPSRQNYIFDQA
+505 DMSKPAQRNFIMDEA
-520 VKRNSTGVNAK
+520 VNRNSETIEFNGLQRRKWDTMTPTERKNELAK
-531 INVQDSQGNWQVRT
+531 VR
-545 RWENLTP
+545 N
-552 KERQNVLSNVR
+552 
-563 KELGRELKI
+563 ELRLQLKI